1 MNQAQ
6 LVAEV
11 YKVAS
16 AYDPDTDDST
26 SFQDLVQLLELMK
39 TKALKYEILESA
51 FKKPEPELFP
61 VRKTLNKKEALRE
74 IEEEREHYRIVRAR
88 QAEQRQGQL

>member
-1 MNQAQ
+1 MTETTLINK
-6 LVAEV
+6 V
-11 YKVAS
+11 YDIAKC
-16 AYDPDTDDST
+16 YDPDVDDST

-61 VRKTLNKKEALRE
+61 VRQTLADA
-74 IEEEREHYRIVRAR
+74 RAR

>member
-1 MNQAQ
+1 MTDTALINKIYDIA
-6 LVAEV
+6 
-11 YKVAS
+11 KC
-16 AYDPDTDDST
+16 YDPDVDDST

-61 VRKTLNKKEALRE
+61 VRQTLADA
-74 IEEEREHYRIVRAR
+74 RAR

>member
-1 MNQAQ
+1 MTDTALINK
-6 LVAEV
+6 V
-11 YKVAS
+11 YDIAKS
-16 AYDPDTDDST
+16 YDPDVDDST

-61 VRKTLNKKEALRE
+61 VRQTLKEA
-74 IEEEREHYRIVRAR
+74 RAR